1 MFDRCEESMS
11 AFSDVRAALD
21 AQISVTSPQVA
32 LRFFK
37 TGPGEYASHDR
48 FHGLSVPNVRA
59 LAKKYAPTL
68 TREDVLTFLSSP
80 FNEERLLGIFLLVF
94 QYEKA
99 DPTQQDEIYAFSL
112 TQVPVIN
119 NWNLVDLY
127 APKLM
132 GVHLLGRDR
141 SVLDHFVKSAI
152 MWERRIAIVSTL
164 TFIRSGDLQP
174 TLHLCQTLM
183 SDKEDLMHKAC
194 GWMLRE
200 VGKKDA
206 DVLRAVLNAHKRHMP
221 RTMLRYAIER
231 FSPEE
236 RAAFLKK

>member
-1 MFDRCEESMS
+1 MS

-21 AQISVTSPQVA
+21 AQISATSPEVA

-37 TGPGEYASHDR
+37 TRPGEYAHHDR

-59 LAKKYAPTL
+59 LAKKYAQPL
-68 TREDVLTFLSSP
+68 TREEVLTFLSSP
-80 FNEERLLGIFLLVF
+80 FNEERLLGIFLLIF

-99 DPTQQDEIYAFSL
+99 TPVQQDEIYAFSL
-112 TQVPVIN
+112 SQIPVIN

-132 GVHLLGRDR
+132 GVHLLARDR
-141 SVLDHFVKSAI
+141 SILDHFVKSAI
-152 MWERRIAIVSTL
+152 MWERRIAAVSTL
-164 TFIRSGDLQP
+164 TFIRAGDLQP
-174 TLHLCQTLM
+174 TLRLCQILM
-183 SDKEDLMHKAC
+183 NDKEDLMHKAC

-206 DVLRAVLNAHKRHMP
+206 DVLRTFLNAHKGHMP

-231 FSPEE
+231 FTPEE
-236 RAAFLKK
+236 RALFLRK

>member
-1 MFDRCEESMS
+1 MS

-21 AQISVTSPQVA
+21 ALISATSPEVA

-37 TGPGEYASHDR
+37 TGPGEYASHDQ

-59 LAKKYAPTL
+59 LAKKYAPAL
-68 TREDVLTFLSSP
+68 TREEVLTFLSSP
-80 FNEERLLGIFLLVF
+80 FNEERLLGIFFLIF

-99 DPTQQDEIYAFSL
+99 APAQQDELYAFSL
-112 TQVPVIN
+112 TQMPQIN

-132 GVHLLGRDR
+132 GMHLLARDR
-141 SVLDHFVKSAI
+141 SILDHFVKSAI
-152 MWERRIAIVSTL
+152 MWERRIAVVSTL
-164 TFIRSGDLQP
+164 TFIRAHDLQP
-174 TLHLCQTLM
+174 TLRLCQTLM

-200 VGKKDA
+200 VGKKDEGL
-206 DVLRAVLNAHKRHMP
+206 LRTFLNAHKGHMP